1 MHWGK
6 REEEKKKSK
15 WSEKKLYQDTISDG
29 NKKISVLNVY
39 IYCQWTKTISI
50 MFWKPCQSYTK
61 TCMLQLNCTWKKQ
74 IWYDCKEPSSHH
86 LNLPGTS
93 PLVTQAGP
101 TLPWREYAQ
110 SLDQQHFAQNERT
123 ELQRGGGGG
132 KHCFRV
138 LTSGKSSE
146 TLDCYG
152 MDRPPWFPT

>member
-93 PLVTQAGP
+93 PLITQAGP

-110 SLDQQHFAQNERT
+110 SKFGSAALCT
-123 ELQRGGGGG
+123 EWKNGTPAEGGGST
-132 KHCFRV
+132 V
-138 LTSGKSSE
+138 SE
-146 TLDCYG
+146 FLLLEKAVK
-152 MDRPPWFPT
+152 P